1 MVKQIIVLLATTFLS
16 TISYCQ
22 KYEYNVENAMSE
34 PSYYYTEARRLK
46 DIYVN
51 KIEETEK
58 IEIRVLNSSYYN
70 PVKCNIFF
78 KGHETDS
85 ILTLSTDSN
94 GYIYIPI
101 KQMPNIQGYVDFE
114 IKTVFNGLYNGIK
127 GCFDIYKTRVVT
139 IVLGKQ
145 GYEKIS
151 IESKEPIEPVRMVR
165 LMDSLKHGNL
175 PTEESGISTKI
186 YIQM

>member
-1 MVKQIIVLLATTFLS
+1 
-16 TISYCQ
+16 
-22 KYEYNVENAMSE
+22 
-34 PSYYYTEARRLK
+34 
-46 DIYVN
+46 
-51 KIEETEK
+51 
-58 IEIRVLNSSYYN
+58 
-70 PVKCNIFF
+70 
-78 KGHETDS
+78 
-85 ILTLSTDSN
+85 
-94 GYIYIPI
+94 
-101 KQMPNIQGYVDFE
+101 MPNIQGYVDFE

-127 GCFDIYKTRVVT
+127 GCFDIYKTKVVT